1 MTMDDDEELKLMRV
15 IGKYIDSKEFEYK
28 FKTWT
33 QKTCKEVMAGYWK
46 PIAAMS
52 GGFVTIIAFM
62 LSFIFGHFNH
72 TINKLQ
78 STTQELTESVVRL
91 EATVGIMYE
100 QNMEN
105 PPKRKLKQLKFRE

>member
-1 MTMDDDEELKLMRV
+1 MNDNEELKLIRV
-15 IGKYIDSKEFEYK
+15 ISKYVDSKEFEYK

-33 QKTCKEVMAGYWK
+33 QKTCKEVMEGYWK
-46 PIAAMS
+46 PIAAVS

-72 TINKLQ
+72 TIDKLQ
-78 STTQELTESVVRL
+78 STTKELTESVVRL

-100 QNMEN
+100 QNMEGPN
-105 PPKRKLKQLKFRE
+105 RKPLKQLKFRD

>member
-1 MTMDDDEELKLMRV
+1 MNEEQTMMHA

-46 PIAAMS
+46 PIAAVS

-72 TINKLQ
+72 TIDKLQ
-78 STTQELTESVVRL
+78 STTQELTESVARL
-91 EATVGIMYE
+91 ETTVGIMYE
-100 QNMEN
+100 QSSTNSI
-105 PPKRKLKQLKFRE
+105 KRKHEYKKYRE